1 MQHMPP
7 HQQRVIN
14 ELFELEEKLNN
25 LRTFIQ
31 SNPIFNTLDATEQGR
46 LIQQSEVMAKYSQ
59 ILDERIN
66 AFVADI
72 I

>member
-1 MQHMPP
+1 MQYMPP

-31 SNPIFNTLDATEQGR
+31 SNPVFSTLDVAEQGR
-46 LIQQSEVMAKYSQ
+46 LTQQSEIMAKYAQ